1 MRDRIGGIFASA
13 GCFLWQVLTVIVVAF
28 PLIVLKLPALV
39 EWIMFAIAAV
49 ATNLFAFISLPLWIW
64 GIVQMANGPQDVFAV
79 VYYVLFVVVALPV
92 ILQICIQLCTRR

>member
-49 ATNLFAFISLPLWIW
+49 ATNIFAFEFRAGRFYPKDSI
-64 GIVQMANGPQDVFAV
+64 
-79 VYYVLFVVVALPV
+79 
-92 ILQICIQLCTRR
+92 RREYD